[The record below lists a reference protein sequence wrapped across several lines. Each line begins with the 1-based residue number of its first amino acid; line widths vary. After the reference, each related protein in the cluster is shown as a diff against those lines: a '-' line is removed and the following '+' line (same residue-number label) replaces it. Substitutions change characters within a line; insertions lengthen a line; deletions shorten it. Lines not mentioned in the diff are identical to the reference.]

1 MREGE
6 GGRECVVHTPP
17 SRGGRRS
24 LARRGS
30 CGGLLGPETSVPART
45 SKAHS
50 VRAEWPATTAA
61 AAAPAAGPSLPPLT
75 VAGGAL
81 AGGRAGLG
89 EGCGRA
95 FRTRP
100 NRPSRARVAW
110 QNQGGRGGR
119 GGERRERASAHEG
132 CAQAGGGC
140 GAGRAG
146 GGASHLTRGPRVGT
160 RSRTTPGGLRGAVPP
175 LPCHGESNTRPLTT
189 DWPPGGPSQ
198 RVHLVRQLHL
208 HNDLLAPSQRS
219 CWSDGVPDRHVE
231 RVAEPV
237 RWDQRAWARGR
248 WPPRNCDCWP

>member
-1 MREGE
+1 MCGAHAAVARWPAVVGAAGIVRRAPRPRDKRACAHEQSTQREGRVAGHNGGGGGPSSWAE
-6 GGRECVVHTPP
+6 PAAAHGGGR
-17 SRGGRRS
+17 GAGRAS
-24 LARRGS
+24 
-30 CGGLLGPETSVPART
+30 
-45 SKAHS
+45 
-50 VRAEWPATTAA
+50 
-61 AAAPAAGPSLPPLT
+61 
-75 VAGGAL
+75 
-81 AGGRAGLG
+81 GGRAGLG

-175 LPCHGESNTRPLTT
+175 LPCHGESNTRPLGTN
-189 DWPPGGPSQ
+189 WPPGGPSQ
-198 RVHLVRQLHL
+198 QVHVTAQVGSNIKASNGAALF
-208 HNDLLAPSQRS
+208 
-219 CWSDGVPDRHVE
+219 
-231 RVAEPV
+231 
-237 RWDQRAWARGR
+237 
-248 WPPRNCDCWP
+248 